1 MSELLRL
8 IVKNYKAYL
17 IHKIYLAISMIY
29 MYSATIIAVPILT
42 ALTLAYYLKISN
54 FWRNIIIGISIII
67 GLLLFIIIGSIIRA
81 ILIEYYMKLFGQE
94 RRKKIVARKMELLY
108 WFLAFALAYLLS
120 DVSRIPQYV
129 NNSWLLGI
137 GMGNLITGMIH
148 KSYISIGVG
157 ITCAIAYFLLIFFPP
172 TLSYDIAFFSMLY
185 SYVIASIIALFLS
198 KKKLKEVAKDIE
210 QSTVK

>member
-8 IVKNYKAYL
+8 VVKNYKAYL

-54 FWRNIIIGISIII
+54 FWRDIIIGISITI
-67 GLLLFIIIGSIIRA
+67 GLLLFIIIGGIIRA

-94 RRKKIVARKMELLY
+94 SRKMIVVRKMELLY

-120 DVSRIPQYV
+120 GVSRIPQYV

-137 GMGNLITGMIH
+137 GIGNLITGMIH

-172 TLSYDIAFFSMLY
+172 ILSYDIAFFSMLY
-185 SYVIASIIALFLS
+185 SYIIASIIALFLS